1 MASTGPSDAELL
13 GDRTAP
19 AESFSLFYRRHARAV
34 LAYCARQGL
43 SAHDAADATAD
54 VFVAALAGRYR
65 FVPTEDGVATPWLY
79 GIASNVVNG
88 RRRRSARERAAHQE
102 LREQPFALTER
113 DIAEYAELRAEVNEA
128 LDAIKDLPE
137 PQRSAVIG
145 RHIDG
150 TDYALIAQRDGVSEQ
165 VVRQRVS
172 RALAALR
179 ARMGGRTDA

>member
-1 MASTGPSDAELL
+1 MASPGPSDAALL
-13 GDRTAP
+13 GDRDAP

-43 SAHDAADATAD
+43 SAQDAADATAD

-65 FVPTEDGVATPWLY
+65 FVPTDDGSATPWLY

-88 RRRRSARERAAHQE
+88 RRRRSARERAAHQQ

-113 DIAEYAELRAEVNEA
+113 DIADYAELRAELNET
-128 LDAIKDLPE
+128 LDAIKELPE
-137 PQRSAVIG
+137 PQRSAVLG
-145 RHIDG
+145 RHVDG
-150 TDYALIAQRDGVSEQ
+150 HDYAVLAEREGVSEQ

-172 RALAALR
+172 RALAVVR
-179 ARMGGRTDA
+179 ARIGGRTDA